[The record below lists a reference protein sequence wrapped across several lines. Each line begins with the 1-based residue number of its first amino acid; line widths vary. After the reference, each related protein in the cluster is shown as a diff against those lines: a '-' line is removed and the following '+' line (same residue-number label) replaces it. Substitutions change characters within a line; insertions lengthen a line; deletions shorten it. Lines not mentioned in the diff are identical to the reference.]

1 MMRLTMDGLDA
12 SLLIAAGTSDGKIPE
27 DNEQTERLE
36 HFAQLGFVLQLD
48 ASYKLTPSG
57 LQALL
62 LTEHLL
68 PMEAD
73 DSLQGDK
80 T

>member
-1 MMRLTMDGLDA
+1 MQLTLDDLDA
-12 SLLIAAGTSDGKIPE
+12 SLLVAAGTADGKMPE
-27 DNEQTERLE
+27 DTQQTERFE
-36 HFAQLGFVLQLD
+36 CFEQLGFVVQLD

-62 LTEHLL
+62 LTQHLL

-73 DSLQGDK
+73 DSLQGGK